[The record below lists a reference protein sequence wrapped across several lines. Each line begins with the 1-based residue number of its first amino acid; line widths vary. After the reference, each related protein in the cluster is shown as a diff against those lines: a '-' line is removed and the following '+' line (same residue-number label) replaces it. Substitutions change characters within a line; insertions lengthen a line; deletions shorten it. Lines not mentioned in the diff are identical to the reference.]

1 MAPALQPPGFLGT
14 TLLLFG
20 REVRAKL
27 ASLWLYAVA
36 SAVCLI
42 VWAYGVGLAQTFQT
56 GSVLVT
62 TDPLMALN
70 VLVVA
75 FLGVVLG
82 LRLSASTA
90 WEREHRTLEVLVV
103 GPVSFEAIVLAKFLV
118 ELCVFT
124 VLIAIYVLYLLF
136 AQPLG
141 AGVIG
146 LSRALSVGQMPLHA
160 LPTLA
165 LGLLVSSLARTV
177 RGAVVVYLVVVL
189 CLGLFEIVHGFLLAH
204 PPEELSLAEA
214 HFRAALQGVAAFLD
228 PISAI
233 ARLADLADGLTVQTP
248 LIASKTL
255 LALAL
260 TFATLAS
267 ATILSRVRGA
277 LG

>member
-1 MAPALQPPGFLGT
+1 MPLALSPPGFLGT
-14 TLLLFG
+14 TLLLVG
-20 REVRAKL
+20 RELRAKL
-27 ASLWLYAVA
+27 ASPWLYAVA
-36 SAVCLI
+36 SIVCLSA
-42 VWAYGVGLAQTFQT
+42 WAYGAGFAQTFET
-56 GSVLVT
+56 ESVLVT

-75 FLGVVLG
+75 FLGIVLG
-82 LRLSASTA
+82 LRLSSSIA

-118 ELCVFT
+118 ELCVFA
-124 VLIAIYVLYLLF
+124 VLIAIYVLYLLM

-141 AGVIG
+141 VGVIG
-146 LSRALSVGQMPLHA
+146 WVEALSVGRMPLHA

-177 RGAVVVYLVVVL
+177 RGAVVVYLVVVAG
-189 CLGLFEIVHGFLLAH
+189 LGLFEIVLGFLLAQ

-214 HFRAALQGVAAFLD
+214 YFRAALQGAAAFLH
-228 PISAI
+228 PASAI
-233 ARLADLADGLTVQTP
+233 ARLADLANALTAQAPP
-248 LIASKTL
+248 LALQPL

-260 TFATLAS
+260 TAATLAA
-267 ATILSRVRGA
+267 ATILSRLRGA

>member
-1 MAPALQPPGFLGT
+1 MAPALRPPGFLGT

-36 SAVCLI
+36 GAVCLI
-42 VWAYGVGLAQTFQT
+42 AWVYGAGFAQIFQT
-56 GSVLVT
+56 ESVLVT

-82 LRLSASTA
+82 LRLSASIA

-118 ELCVFT
+118 ELCVFA

-146 LSRALSVGQMPLHA
+146 LREALSVGQMPLHA

-189 CLGLFEIVHGFLLAH
+189 CLGLFEIVHGFLLAQ
-204 PPEELSLAEA
+204 PPEELSLTEA
-214 HFRAALQGVAAFLD
+214 HFSAALQRAAAFLD

-233 ARLADLADGLTVQTP
+233 ARLADLADVLTAQTP

-260 TFATLAS
+260 TFAMLAS
-267 ATILSRVRGA
+267 ATILSRLRGA

>member
-1 MAPALQPPGFLGT
+1 
-14 TLLLFG
+14 
-20 REVRAKL
+20 
-27 ASLWLYAVA
+27 
-36 SAVCLI
+36 
-42 VWAYGVGLAQTFQT
+42 
-56 GSVLVT
+56 
-62 TDPLMALN
+62 MALN

-75 FLGVVLG
+75 FLGIVLG
-82 LRLSASTA
+82 LRLSASIA

-118 ELCVFT
+118 ELCIFA
-124 VLIAIYVLYLLF
+124 VLIAIYVLYLLV

-146 LSRALSVGQMPLHA
+146 LGDALSVGQMPLHA

-177 RGAVVVYLVVVL
+177 RGAVVVYLVVVA
-189 CLGLFEIVHGFLLAH
+189 CLGLFEAVLGFLLAR

-214 HFRAALQGVAAFLD
+214 YFRAALQGTATFLH
-228 PISAI
+228 PVSAI
-233 ARLADLADGLTVQTP
+233 ARLADLADGLTAQTP
-248 LIASKTL
+248 LRASKTL

-260 TFATLAS
+260 TAATLAA
-267 ATILSRVRGA
+267 ATMFSRLRGA

>member
-1 MAPALQPPGFLGT
+1 MPLALSPPGFLRT

-27 ASLWLYAVA
+27 ASPWLYTVA
-36 SAVCLI
+36 SVVCLI
-42 VWAYGVGLAQTFQT
+42 AWAYGAGFAQTFET
-56 GSVLVT
+56 ESVLVT

-75 FLGVVLG
+75 FLGIVLG
-82 LRLSASTA
+82 LRLSSSMAR
-90 WEREHRTLEVLVV
+90 EREHRTLEVLVV

-118 ELCVFT
+118 ELCVFA
-124 VLIAIYVLYLLF
+124 VLISIYVLYLLI

-141 AGVIG
+141 VGVIG
-146 LSRALSVGQMPLHA
+146 WGEALSVGRMPLHA

-177 RGAVVVYLVVVL
+177 RGAVIVYLVVVAG
-189 CLGLFEIVHGFLLAH
+189 LGLFEIVLDFLLEQ
-204 PPEELSLAEA
+204 PPDELSLAEA
-214 HFRAALQGVAAFLD
+214 YFRGALQGAAAFLH
-228 PISAI
+228 PVSAI
-233 ARLADLADGLTVQTP
+233 ARLADIADALTAQTP
-248 LIASKTL
+248 MLASKSL

-260 TFATLAS
+260 TAATLAAAS
-267 ATILSRVRGA
+267 ILSRLRGA